1 MIARRAAAKK
11 QTDDESEKDNVM
23 RKLTAVLICLAL
35 LASLL
40 VGCALKRPD
49 VSDRQPET
57 AAETE
62 TAPTG
67 TEPPADEP
75 EELAKE
81 TEPCPAGADAVS
93 GEQSEPQ
100 SHYTFQPKVCSSYMA
115 ELFGETMVEA
125 WYALVDAVMAGED
138 SFACPDAYTY
148 DWVMGQF
155 RDQCFPPLVELI
167 DYCYDRNNPVN
178 DGVATFT
185 YQVPR
190 EEAAERIA
198 EFAAFVEDILNSNL
212 EDDYSD
218 LEKALALYLYFS
230 HHYTYDYETA
240 YDDSGYH
247 FYLSAYRVLTT
258 DTGICQEFS
267 VAYSYL
273 LLQAGVDAS
282 NMSGHRGYDHEGHQ
296 WSYVRMGGHNF
307 HIDPT
312 YVIGSMDSLSYFM
325 MDDAQREAED
335 GYSPDDFVICSNYA
349 QDNPHPEYVADD
361 DSFRELWGG
370 NFLSFDHETRTIYY
384 EKPVNDSGWE
394 TFSFDY
400 TGW

>member
-1 MIARRAAAKK
+1 MK
-11 QTDDESEKDNVM
+11 
-23 RKLTAVLICLAL
+23 KLTALLICLAM

-40 VGCALKRPD
+40 SGCAAKRPAMSED
-49 VSDRQPET
+49 DALPEPT
-57 AAETE
+57 QESPVETMEAPRATKAPVAEIENLPKEPKPSPTE
-62 TAPTG
+62 AYDSS
-67 TEPPADEP
+67 EEQIEP
-75 EELAKE
+75 E
-81 TEPCPAGADAVS
+81 
-93 GEQSEPQ
+93 
-100 SHYTFQPKVCSSYMA
+100 SHYVFQPKVCSSYML
-115 ELFGETMVEA
+115 EVFGEEMVET

-155 RDQCFPPLVELI
+155 RDQCFPLLVELI
-167 DYCYDRNNPVN
+167 DYCYDRSDPVH

-185 YQVPR
+185 YLVPQ
-190 EEAAERIA
+190 EEASARIA
-198 EFAAFVEDILNSNL
+198 DFAALVEGILNETL

-230 HHYTYDYETA
+230 HHYIYDYDTA

-247 FYLSAYRVLTT
+247 DWLSAYRVLTE
-258 DTGICQEFS
+258 DIGICQEFS

-282 NMSGHRGYDHEGHQ
+282 NMSGHRDYDHEGHQ
-296 WSYVRMGGHNF
+296 WSYVKMNGHNF

-312 YVIGSMDSLSYFM
+312 YVIGTMDSLSYFM

-335 GYSPDDFVICSNYA
+335 GYSPEDFVICSNYA
-349 QDNPHPEYVADD
+349 QENPHPEYTADD

-370 NFLSFDHETRTIYY
+370 YFLDFDHETHTIYY
-384 EKPVNDSGWE
+384 EKYDEISG
-394 TFSFDY
+394 TKIQSFDY